1 MGRRA
6 ACVVEMAAENKKRR
20 QYVRFSDARRAM
32 YNVLYNVDTLGRRR
46 KEYRKEC
53 GEAGHVQAGDAPSQR
68 LSQGLDGIHQRDL
81 WWVFMSSVGP
91 PSLVITPSLSIS
103 AKPDGISRIQP
114 ERDPSGGEH
123 SRAVFFVETKLLEI
137 WTYIHTLAQ

>member
-6 ACVVEMAAENKKRR
+6 ACVVEMAAENSGDNTYGSVMHGVQCTMCYTMWIGLGAEGKNIGK
-20 QYVRFSDARRAM
+20 
-32 YNVLYNVDTLGRRR
+32 NVGKLVMFRPEMLRPCWDSL
-46 KEYRKEC
+46 
-53 GEAGHVQAGDAPSQR
+53 
-68 LSQGLDGIHQRDL
+68 QGLPREHQRDL

-91 PSLVITPSLSIS
+91 PWLVITPSLSIS

-114 ERDPSGGEH
+114 ERDPSGGET

>member
-1 MGRRA
+1 VWLRWPQRYSGDNTYGSVMHGVQCTMCYTMWIRLG
-6 ACVVEMAAENKKRR
+6 AEGKNIGK
-20 QYVRFSDARRAM
+20 
-32 YNVLYNVDTLGRRR
+32 NVAKLGMLRPRD
-46 KEYRKEC
+46 C
-53 GEAGHVQAGDAPSQR
+53 A
-68 LSQGLDGIHQRDL
+68 QGLDGIHQRDL

-114 ERDPSGGEH
+114 ERDPSGGVN